1 MDQTSLRER
10 DVAYQIHPHTNFG
23 AHESAGPMVIS
34 QGRGV
39 FVTDSTGR
47 EYLEGMSGLWCTNL
61 GFSEPRLADAAARQ
75 FARLPYYQNFANKAT
90 EPAIELAENLIRHAP
105 VPMSKVLFQ
114 SSGSEAN
121 DTAMKLVWY
130 YAHGIG
136 KPEKRKIISRQRSY
150 HGTSVATGS
159 LTGLPHIHRDFNLPI
174 EGVVHVSCPHFYRTT
189 VPGETEAQFT
199 ERLVKE
205 LEETILREGPETVGG
220 FIAEP
225 VMGTGGVVVPPQ
237 GYFEGVQAVLR
248 KYDILFLVD
257 EVICGMG
264 RTGHWWGSEEYGL
277 NPDMLVSAKGLS
289 SAYLPIS
296 ALMINEKVYGVLKEQ
311 TAKIGLFG
319 HGYTYG
325 GHPVCAAVANEVFN
339 IYRERDVI
347 AHAKR
352 VGDYFQRK
360 LNERAQHPLVGE
372 ARGLGLMGALEI
384 VADKQTRQPFPADR
398 KMAASVAQFAADA
411 QLNVRPLGDSVCI
424 APPVIITEAELDVL
438 FERLDIALAKAL
450 KTA

>member
-10 DVAYQIHPHTNFG
+10 DIAYQIHPHTNFG
-23 AHESAGPMVIS
+23 AHESAGPVVIA

-39 FVTDSTGR
+39 FVTDSTGK

-61 GFSEPRLADAAARQ
+61 GFSEPRLAEAAARQ

-105 VPMSKVLFQ
+105 APMSKVLFQ

-130 YAHGIG
+130 YHHGVG
-136 KPEKRKIISRQRSY
+136 KPDKRKIISRQRSY

-174 EGVVHVSCPHFYRTT
+174 QGVVHVSCPHFYRTT
-189 VPGETEAQFT
+189 VADETEAQFSA
-199 ERLVKE
+199 RLVAE
-205 LEETILREGPETVGG
+205 LEETILREGPDTVGG

-225 VMGTGGVVVPPQ
+225 VMGTGGVVVPPK

-248 KYDILFLVD
+248 KYDILFIVD
-257 EVICGMG
+257 EVITGMG
-264 RTGHWWGSEEYGL
+264 RTGHWWGSEQYAL
-277 NPDMLVSAKGLS
+277 QPDMLVSAKGLS

-296 ALMINEKVYGVLKEQ
+296 ALLINDRVYRVLKEQ

-339 IYRERDVI
+339 IYRERDLI

-360 LNERAQHPLVGE
+360 LNDRAEHPLVGE

-384 VADKQTRQPFPADR
+384 VGDKKTREPFPLDR
-398 KMAASVAQFAADA
+398 KMAANVAQFAAQA
-411 QLNVRPLGDSVCI
+411 QLNVRPLGDAVCI
-424 APPVIITEAELDVL
+424 APPVIITEAEIDLL
-438 FERLDIALAKAL
+438 FERLDTALAQAL
-450 KTA
+450 KMA

>member
-1 MDQTSLRER
+1 
-10 DVAYQIHPHTNFG
+10 
-23 AHESAGPMVIS
+23 
-34 QGRGV
+34 
-39 FVTDSTGR
+39 
-47 EYLEGMSGLWCTNL
+47 
-61 GFSEPRLADAAARQ
+61 
-75 FARLPYYQNFANKAT
+75 
-90 EPAIELAENLIRHAP
+90 
-105 VPMSKVLFQ
+105 MSKVLFQ

-205 LEETILREGPETVGG
+205 LEETILREGPETVGA

-264 RTGHWWGSEEYGL
+264 RTGHWWGSQEYGL
-277 NPDMLVSAKGLS
+277 KPDMLVSAKGLS

-311 TAKIGLFG
+311 TAKIGVFG

-325 GHPVCAAVANEVFN
+325 GHPVCAAVANEVFD

-352 VGDYFQRK
+352 AGDYFQRK
-360 LNERAQHPLVGE
+360 LHERAAHPLVGE
-372 ARGLGLMGALEI
+372 ARGLGLMGALEV
-384 VADKQTRQPFPADR
+384 VADKETRQPFPADR
-398 KMAASVAQFAADA
+398 KMAASVAQFASEA
-411 QLNVRPLGDSVCI
+411 QLNVRPLGDAVCI
-424 APPVIITEAELDVL
+424 APPVIITEAEIDVL

>member
-10 DVAYQIHPHTNFG
+10 DIAYQIHPHTNFG

-39 FVTDSTGR
+39 FVTDSTGK

-61 GFSEPRLADAAARQ
+61 GFSEPRLAEAAARQ

-105 VPMSKVLFQ
+105 APMSKVLFQ

-130 YAHGIG
+130 YHHGVD

-174 EGVVHVSCPHFYRTT
+174 QGVVHVSCPHFYRTS

-199 ERLVKE
+199 ARLIAE
-205 LEETILREGPETVGG
+205 LEETILREGPETVGA
-220 FIAEP
+220 FFAEP
-225 VMGTGGVVVPPQ
+225 VMGTGGVVVAPQ
-237 GYFEGVQAVLR
+237 GYFEGVQALLR
-248 KYDILFLVD
+248 KYEILFIVD

-277 NPDMLVSAKGLS
+277 QPDMLVSAKGLS

-347 AHAKR
+347 GHARR
-352 VGDYFQRK
+352 VGEYFQSK
-360 LNERAQHPLVGE
+360 LHERAEHPLVGE
-372 ARGLGLMGALEI
+372 ARGLGLMGALEV
-384 VADKQTRQPFPADR
+384 VADKKTRQPFPADR
-398 KMAASVAQFAADA
+398 KMAASVAQFAVEA

-424 APPVIITEAELDVL
+424 APPVIITEAEIDLL
-438 FERLDIALAKAL
+438 FERLDVALAKAL

>member
-1 MDQTSLRER
+1 MEHTSLRSR

-23 AHESAGPMVIS
+23 AHESSGPMVIAS
-34 QGRGV
+34 GRGI
-39 FVTDSTGR
+39 FVTDESGR

-90 EPAIELAENLIRHAP
+90 EPAIALAENLIRHAP
-105 VPMSKVLFQ
+105 APMSKVLFQ

-130 YAHGIG
+130 YHHGIG
-136 KPEKRKIISRQRSY
+136 KPDKRKIVSRQRSY

-174 EGVVHVSCPHFYRTT
+174 PGIVHVACPHFYRGAE
-189 VPGETEAQFT
+189 PGETEDDYAA
-199 ERLVKE
+199 RLADE
-205 LEETILREGPETVGG
+205 LEQTILREGPDTVGG

-225 VMGTGGVVVPPQ
+225 VMGTGGVVVPPR
-237 GYFEGVQAVLR
+237 GYFERVQAVLR
-248 KYDILFLVD
+248 KYDVLFIVD

-264 RTGHWWGSEEYGL
+264 RTGHWWGADAYAL
-277 NPDMLVSAKGLS
+277 QPDMLVSAKGLS

-296 ALMINEKVYGVLKEQ
+296 ALLINERVYAVLKEQ

-325 GHPVCAAVANEVFN
+325 GHPVCAAVANEVFD

-347 AHAKR
+347 GHAKR
-352 VGDYFQRK
+352 VGDYFQRALRK
-360 LNERAQHPLVGE
+360 RADHPLVGE
-372 ARGLGLMGALEI
+372 ARGLGLMGALEL
-384 VADKQTRQPFPADR
+384 VADKTTRAPFPAER
-398 KMAASVAQFAADA
+398 KMAATVSARAQDA
-411 QLNVRPLGDSVCI
+411 LLNVRPLGDAICI
-424 APPVIITEAELDVL
+424 APPVIITEAEIDLL
-438 FERLDIALAKAL
+438 FERLDTALDQAA
-450 KTA
+450 ASR

>member
-1 MDQTSLRER
+1 MEHTSLRDR

-34 QGRGV
+34 SGRGI
-39 FVTDSTGR
+39 FVTDESGK

-61 GFSEPRLADAAARQ
+61 GFSEPRLAEAAARQ

-105 VPMSKVLFQ
+105 SPMSKVLFQ

-130 YAHGIG
+130 YHHGIG

-174 EGVVHVSCPHFYRTT
+174 TGVIHVSCPHFYHSAQ
-189 VPGETEAQFT
+189 PGESEQEFVA
-199 ERLVKE
+199 RLVDE
-205 LEETILREGPETVGG
+205 LESTILREGPETVGA

-225 VMGTGGVVVPPQ
+225 VMGTGGVVVAPD
-237 GYFEGVQAVLR
+237 GYFEKVQAVLS
-248 KYDILFLVD
+248 KYEVLFIVD

-264 RTGHWWGSEEYGL
+264 RTGHWWGSNAYNL
-277 NPDMLVSAKGLS
+277 QPDMLVSAKGLS

-296 ALMINEKVYGVLKEQ
+296 ALLVNDKVYSVLKEQ

-325 GHPVCAAVANEVFN
+325 GHPVCAAVANEVFA

-347 AHAKR
+347 DHAKK
-352 VGDYFQRK
+352 VGDYFQAK
-360 LNERAQHPLVGE
+360 LHDRAEHPLVGE
-372 ARGLGLMGALEI
+372 ARGLGLMGALEV
-384 VADKQTRQPFPADR
+384 VADKKTRMPFAADR
-398 KMAASVAQFAADA
+398 KVAASVAAFAAEA
-411 QLNVRPLGDSVCI
+411 GLNVRPLGDAICI
-424 APPVIITEAELDVL
+424 APPVIITEAEIDLL
-438 FERLDIALAKAL
+438 FERLDVALDKAL
-450 KTA
+450 KAL